1 MSIAS
6 SFKYTSLSLTSITTL
21 DQFRPGLVDLLEAAL
36 VVPVDLLEA
45 VPHFQPQG
53 ILRLH
58 PLAHS
63 PTGQIFARSIMILK
77 VDIASLKY
85 LPVDSQT
92 HHRKPGQSNMGTSQ
106 LLGK

>member
-1 MSIAS
+1 MGSAS
-6 SFKYTSLSLTSITTL
+6 HLSITIL
-21 DQFRPGLVDLLEAAL
+21 DQFTPGPVDLLEAAL

-92 HHRKPGQSNMGTSQ
+92 HHRKPGQSNMGASQ

>member
-1 MSIAS
+1 VLVGSEAGE
-6 SFKYTSLSLTSITTL
+6 LGCL
-21 DQFRPGLVDLLEAAL
+21 RWGLLVGLLEVALVAPVGLLEVAL

-63 PTGQIFARSIMILK
+63 PT
-77 VDIASLKY
+77 
-85 LPVDSQT
+85 VDSQT
-92 HHRKPGQSNMGTSQ
+92 HHRKPVLPLDT
-106 LLGK
+106 